1 MLEFPTILSVIGRH
15 YSGYTAVE
23 TMARPCEVDPSEYPF
38 KDHWSPYRDGLV
50 HYIDE
55 GQGPT
60 VLLLHGNPTWSYIY
74 RNVIKDL
81 RGECR
86 LVALDY
92 PGFGMSK
99 APSQYGFTPQEQ
111 SDAVIDL
118 VNHLELKDLV
128 LVVQDW
134 GGPIGINYAVRNRA
148 NLRGLVVMNT
158 WAWPASTPQKL
169 FSIVMGGWPLGYW
182 LQTQKNSFAKSMF
195 PSGIYDSE
203 KVTESF
209 RKAYTDPFPTPE
221 SRRPTWIFPRQIRKA
236 RRWLADIESRLPCLS
251 DLPTQILWG
260 THDDPGFPLKEMAK
274 WQRYL
279 KTHETETLADA
290 SHSVQEDRPDR
301 VAASIRRV
309 LERTP
314 RRK

>member
-1 MLEFPTILSVIGRH
+1 MDS
-15 YSGYTAVE
+15 
-23 TMARPCEVDPSEYPF
+23 SEYPF
-38 KDHWSPYRDGLV
+38 QDHWLPYRDGYV

-55 GQGPT
+55 GQGST

-74 RNVIKDL
+74 RNVIKGL
-81 RGECR
+81 RGECH

-111 SDAVIDL
+111 SATVAQLIS
-118 VNHLELKDLV
+118 HLKLENIV
-128 LVVQDW
+128 LAVQDW
-134 GGPIGINYAVRNRA
+134 GGPIGMNYAVRNRA

-158 WAWPASTPQKL
+158 WAWPASIPQKL
-169 FSIVMGGWPLGYW
+169 FSVVMGGWPLGYW
-182 LQTQKNSFAKSMF
+182 LQTRRNYFAKSMF

-203 KVTESF
+203 KVTEGF
-209 RKAYTDPFPTPE
+209 RNAYTDPFPTPE

-236 RRWLADIESRLPCLS
+236 RSWLADIESKLPNLS

-274 WQRYL
+274 WQGYL
-279 KTHETETLADA
+279 KLSETETLDDA

-301 VAASIRRV
+301 VVASIRRV
-309 LERTP
+309 LERTSQ
-314 RRK
+314 RS